1 MQWIKDIDN
10 EYKDYKIFQTQ
21 KNKILKSIV
30 IYIDNKNE
38 INHIS
43 KDKSTLQ
50 KENLLSK
57 DELINLLVNKKKYN
71 NVTYQDYKIMKFN
84 PNISVNDLEEF
95 MESTNIDSNAYTDT
109 YKNISDIHFKDS
121 MFDDLNMIFIILKQR
136 SAPTK
141 FTRHVKCDIKK
152 INKKTRKYLNIS
164 KE

>member
-38 INHIS
+38 IIHIS